1 MPHAKADEIVRVANT
16 LVGMRYRHQGRGNGA
31 IDCVGVPIYI
41 ARELGLST
49 WDTKDY
55 GPRPALHEFN
65 RLIVKTGATRIPM
78 KDLSHGDMVQIS
90 WEGTAP
96 VHVGIIEVD
105 ERGQRWVIHAFM
117 LHRKVT
123 REVVDKKMSDS
134 FVAAWRLPE

>member
-1 MPHAKADEIVRVANT
+1 MPHAKADDIVTVANE
-16 LVGMRYRHQGRGNGA
+16 LVGTKYRHQGRSVGG

-41 ARELGLST
+41 AHRLGLSS

-55 GPRPALHEFN
+55 SPRPALREFN
-65 RLIVKTGATRIPM
+65 RLIIKTGATRIPM
-78 KDLSHGDMVQIS
+78 TELSHGDMVQIS

-105 ERGQRWVIHAFM
+105 ERSRMWLIHAFL
-117 LHRKVT
+117 LHRKVS
-123 REVVDKKMSDS
+123 RDAVSPKLEQS